1 MNTEISV
8 PIPETL
14 INGDVVISWSYI
26 PSQEQ
31 QMYGDCF
38 DAKITGSTS
47 REFVGKPMVV
57 ANFGSLIDNLR
68 VYAKGR
74 GADHLWKNASPLILK
89 LNSQNQMT
97 LSPSE
102 FSPTRIFKKNDPL
115 LKYFQE
121 PINPN
126 NLNKNPSPVILNSQ
140 QIKSNTGEVSNTA
153 TYNNPH
159 PAKPTA
165 IQQPIE
171 TTTQTT
177 GIQNNPIFPR
187 TGRSLSQNEA
197 QNFPQTDKKPL
208 SQPALEQIPSSITS
222 RSTAADVPATN
233 DPPINSAI
241 GSTEGISPALT
252 PALNTGGC
260 QCPYSCSSHS

>member
-1 MNTEISV
+1 
-8 PIPETL
+8 
-14 INGDVVISWSYI
+14 
-26 PSQEQ
+26 
-31 QMYGDCF
+31 
-38 DAKITGSTS
+38 
-47 REFVGKPMVV
+47 
-57 ANFGSLIDNLR
+57 
-68 VYAKGR
+68 
-74 GADHLWKNASPLILK
+74 
-89 LNSQNQMT
+89 MT

-159 PAKPTA
+159 PAKPTV
-165 IQQPIE
+165 IQKPIE

-177 GIQNNPIFPR
+177 GIQNNPLFPR

-197 QNFPQTDKKPL
+197 QNVPQTDKKPL

-222 RSTAADVPATN
+222 RSTTAGVPATN

-260 QCPYSCSSHS
+260 QCPYSCSSHT